1 MFSLSSEAKKEFIS
15 GEINTLSY
23 NTLLGKI
30 DFQSDIIN
38 ATSVTFQSM
47 DGVVSTFK
55 PLEIRSWQFRH
66 ERLYLSKEIT
76 IEKRI
81 NAFWETI

>member
-1 MFSLSSEAKKEFIS
+1 
-15 GEINTLSY
+15 
-23 NTLLGKI
+23 
-30 DFQSDIIN
+30 
-38 ATSVTFQSM
+38 M